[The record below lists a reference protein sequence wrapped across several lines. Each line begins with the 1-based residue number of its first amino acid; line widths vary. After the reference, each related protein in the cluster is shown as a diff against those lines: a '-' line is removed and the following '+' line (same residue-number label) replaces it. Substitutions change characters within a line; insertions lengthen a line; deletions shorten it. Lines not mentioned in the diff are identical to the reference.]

1 MNLQIA
7 LMSATLLLTMQ
18 HSTMPE
24 GMSHEEHVKQMEK
37 DAALQKRGA
46 DAMGFDQE
54 LATHHFRLAPSGGS
68 IEVTVKDVADTAT
81 LAQIRTHLKSIA
93 DDFARG
99 DFGKPFQ
106 THAEVPPGVPVMQKY
121 ARVITYRYEDVPHG
135 GVVRIRSADSRAL
148 QGIHDFLR
156 YQIAEHK
163 TGDPIGSQR

>member
-7 LMSATLLLTMQ
+7 LISGTLLLTQQ
-18 HSTMPE
+18 HSTMPK

-37 DAALQKRGA
+37 DATLKKRGA
-46 DAMGFDQE
+46 DAMGFNQE
-54 LATHHFRLAPSGGS
+54 WTTHHFRLAPTGGS
-68 IEVTVKDVADTAT
+68 IEVTVNDDADTAT
-81 LAQIRTHLKSIA
+81 LDQVRSHLKSIA

-106 THAEVPPGVPVMQKY
+106 THAEVPPGITVMQTS

-135 GVVRIRSADSRAL
+135 GVVHIRSADSYARLAI
-148 QGIHDFLR
+148 QEFLR

-163 TGDPIGSQR
+163 TGDPIGSHR